1 MNGKSQKEKLYPTK
15 KTFCKIY
22 SQFIIPSPFS
32 FPNSWNT
39 NYRRSSFK
47 HGILALNSEEI
58 PSIMKKKPGIF
69 CTFQYSKHQFSSGGN
84 KGKSSFAFP
93 EIPFKS
99 QLVPVNSFPGEK
111 SFFPKIFSGARST
124 NSIHK
129 FLKIQP
135 RSHLWSH
142 LGRRSSNRA
151 EIKFRFIPK
160 SQTLRKAWNIHD
172 ESEDLSANPRI
183 PSETPK
189 TSQNDELFAQYCFY
203 LALIRIFTWSWI
215 QLFLSHSQRDS
226 CCCHPH
232 SWDFSTLTAETSPPS
247 STARYLEKMKVFQ
260 GFSAF
265 SECFP
270 AALRDFPAL
279 CFPGKAGQAQPHSR
293 NSRKGHTG
301 ILEGKTKHFLPV
313 FRSS

>member
-111 SFFPKIFSGARST
+111 SFFQRSSPGPGAQIPSKNSSRFSPGATSGHTWEGEVQTELKSNSASFPNPKCLEKFGIFITNQGFISQSQ
-124 NSIHK
+124 NSI
-129 FLKIQP
+129 
-135 RSHLWSH
+135 
-142 LGRRSSNRA
+142 
-151 EIKFRFIPK
+151 
-160 SQTLRKAWNIHD
+160 
-172 ESEDLSANPRI
+172 
-183 PSETPK
+183 
-189 TSQNDELFAQYCFY
+189 
-203 LALIRIFTWSWI
+203 
-215 QLFLSHSQRDS
+215 
-226 CCCHPH
+226 
-232 SWDFSTLTAETSPPS
+232 
-247 STARYLEKMKVFQ
+247 
-260 GFSAF
+260 
-265 SECFP
+265 
-270 AALRDFPAL
+270 
-279 CFPGKAGQAQPHSR
+279 R
-293 NSRKGHTG
+293 NSKNIPER
-301 ILEGKTKHFLPV
+301 
-313 FRSS
+313 